1 MKINDV
7 LEKIVYI
14 NLADR
19 VDKDNT
25 LKSHLAENGIVS
37 ERVEGIDG
45 RNYKENEDG
54 ELVRD
59 HQVNENGLRD
69 VYEAYCKTLIG
80 ILTQAEIDGTESV
93 LIMQDDVQFTS
104 DAVEVF
110 AECTQRRERTI
121 EVDDLELIVRD
132 IKYKQKLELKGEFHD
147 VYRNGV
153 DNVKQKEFNSLLGSV
168 AEIAFSDP
176 ESGLKEYDYDSELKI
191 LTKTMM
197 EYLELSDE
205 SKKVDGD

>member
-1 MKINDV
+1 MK
-7 LEKIVYI
+7 
-14 NLADR
+14 
-19 VDKDNT
+19 
-25 LKSHLAENGIVS
+25 
-37 ERVEGIDG
+37 
-45 RNYKENEDG
+45 
-54 ELVRD
+54 
-59 HQVNENGLRD
+59 
-69 VYEAYCKTLIG
+69 
-80 ILTQAEIDGTESV
+80 
-93 LIMQDDVQFTS
+93 
-104 DAVEVF
+104 
-110 AECTQRRERTI
+110 I

-176 ESGLKEYDYDSELKI
+176 ESGLKEYDYDTELKI
-191 LTKTMM
+191 LTKAMM

>member
-1 MKINDV
+1 MK
-7 LEKIVYI
+7 
-14 NLADR
+14 
-19 VDKDNT
+19 
-25 LKSHLAENGIVS
+25 
-37 ERVEGIDG
+37 
-45 RNYKENEDG
+45 
-54 ELVRD
+54 
-59 HQVNENGLRD
+59 
-69 VYEAYCKTLIG
+69 
-80 ILTQAEIDGTESV
+80 
-93 LIMQDDVQFTS
+93 
-104 DAVEVF
+104 
-110 AECTQRRERTI
+110 I

-176 ESGLKEYDYDSELKI
+176 ESGLKEYDYDFELKI
-191 LTKTMM
+191 LTKAMM